1 MFFQSDAIELPLP
14 DGSVDLII
22 TDPPFGIDFDGKAS
36 NYNRN
41 PDNVYNVYRELNLN
55 NIPSIVYQFNRI
67 LKPYGSLW
75 IVMGWNNLYLWELF
89 SQGYFNQIGHVIW
102 KYQFGVYTKRKPVT
116 SHYHLLVYTKNNNHW
131 TWNRQGYD
139 EDVWIINRPYQ
150 KGGLKY
156 PNKLPDEVAKQM
168 IIRSSNEGDIV
179 YDPFTGSGTIPKVA
193 RELGRV
199 GIGSDLLNNKEF
211 WNG

>member
-14 DGSVDLII
+14 DESVDLII

-116 SHYHLLVYTKNNNHW
+116 SHYHLLVY
-131 TWNRQGYD
+131 
-139 EDVWIINRPYQ
+139 IIIKYVRLIIKYQ
-150 KGGLKY
+150 
-156 PNKLPDEVAKQM
+156 
-168 IIRSSNEGDIV
+168 
-179 YDPFTGSGTIPKVA
+179 
-193 RELGRV
+193 
-199 GIGSDLLNNKEF
+199 LNS
-211 WNG
+211 